1 MTSHERRCT
10 KDYTLPG
17 TNIVVP
23 KGRMTKIY
31 FNEIENSETN
41 FKNPKNFDPENF
53 APENGHNKFAFMS
66 FSQGPR
72 NCIGKNIE
80 QQNNQTKS
88 QLSML

>member
-53 APENGHNKFAFMS
+53 AMGLE
-66 FSQGPR
+66 
-72 NCIGKNIE
+72 
-80 QQNNQTKS
+80 TV
-88 QLSML
+88 